1 MVSYALNKVLTLLT
15 TVVLAHLLSP
25 EDFGLVAYAYL
36 ALLLLTIYRDV
47 GVGSA
52 LIVRQPLDE
61 RDKATTL
68 TIILAVSIAGAAVIA
83 ALSPLIAKLFDEPR
97 MAGVLAALSLTL
109 VFGAPSWFYEATF
122 QRELEFRKRFLA
134 MTAQNVVYTPVALIL
149 ALLGA
154 GVWSLV
160 LGYIAGAI
168 ASAAAFMFLAPYL
181 VRPGFELARARAA
194 IASGIGFMVQGGVAF
209 IRQNVDYL
217 AVGRVLGTAPL
228 GFYSLAYRMSE
239 VPYLGIADPVA
250 KVTFPGFA
258 RMRARGED
266 VSGAFFTVLRLVALV
281 TCPIGVILS
290 GVADPFV
297 EAVLGDKWLAMIGP
311 LSVLGIWAVLR
322 SVTATTGWLLNSL
335 GEARVLGSIS
345 IGILVPLI
353 PGVIVA
359 AEIGGTTEV
368 AWVVLA
374 DTAIELIAI
383 SIVVARR
390 SGISLARQ
398 WAAVRPVAL
407 ACPPTWATARLVAEA
422 TAGSGPTLS
431 LATSVLAAA
440 GLYLAIVSLLE
451 PGLLR
456 QVGRQIGQTLR
467 RAPAIAADS
476 P

>member
-1 MVSYALNKVLTLLT
+1 
-15 TVVLAHLLSP
+15 
-25 EDFGLVAYAYL
+25 
-36 ALLLLTIYRDV
+36 
-47 GVGSA
+47 
-52 LIVRQPLDE
+52 
-61 RDKATTL
+61 
-68 TIILAVSIAGAAVIA
+68 
-83 ALSPLIAKLFDEPR
+83 
-97 MAGVLAALSLTL
+97 
-109 VFGAPSWFYEATF
+109 
-122 QRELEFRKRFLA
+122 
-134 MTAQNVVYTPVALIL
+134 
-149 ALLGA
+149 
-154 GVWSLV
+154 
-160 LGYIAGAI
+160 
-168 ASAAAFMFLAPYL
+168 
-181 VRPGFELARARAA
+181 
-194 IASGIGFMVQGGVAF
+194 
-209 IRQNVDYL
+209 
-217 AVGRVLGTAPL
+217 
-228 GFYSLAYRMSE
+228 
-239 VPYLGIADPVA
+239 
-250 KVTFPGFA
+250 
-258 RMRARGED
+258 
-266 VSGAFFTVLRLVALV
+266 
-281 TCPIGVILS
+281 
-290 GVADPFV
+290 
-297 EAVLGDKWLAMIGP
+297 
-311 LSVLGIWAVLR
+311 VLR